1 MSTDPTHSRE
11 KIRFEG
17 ITKQFG
23 RVIALEDVS
32 FTVQEGEILALVGD
46 NGAGKSTLMNVLCGI
61 HEPTSGTYYYEGD
74 VVQFASPNE
83 ARDRGIET
91 VYQDLALMDD
101 LDVATNIFLGKFPMR
116 FSFGPFNVIDWDEAY
131 DQAAMLLKE
140 KLNQDIDPETEVEFL
155 SGGQRQLVAI
165 ARSLAFD
172 PDVLVL
178 DEPTSALSVAGT
190 ELVYDT
196 IKTLQG
202 QGQTQIIVSHNFE
215 EVISVAD
222 RIVVLYRGTLA
233 DVVDADDVTRTQLS
247 DMIKTGKTVSE
258 LEAD

>member
-1 MSTDPTHSRE
+1 MSTNSNRSQE
-11 KIRFEG
+11 KIRFKE

-23 RVIALEDVS
+23 RVVALEDVS

-61 HEPTSGTYYYEGD
+61 HESTSGKYYYED
-74 VVQFASPNE
+74 DIVQFADPNE

-116 FSFGPFNVIDWDEAY
+116 FSFGPFNVIDWDKAY
-131 DQAAMLLKE
+131 TQAGELLKE
-140 KLNQDIDPETEVEFL
+140 QLNQEIDPKTEVDFL

-196 IKTLQG
+196 IKTLQD

-222 RIVVLYRGTLA
+222 RIVVLYQGTVA
-233 DVVDADDVTRTQLS
+233 DIVNASTVTRTQLS
-247 DMIKTGKTVSE
+247 DMIKTGKTASE

>member
-1 MSTDPTHSRE
+1 MNPESAQSQE
-11 KIRFEG
+11 KIRFEE
-17 ITKQFG
+17 ITKKFG
-23 RVIALEDVS
+23 RVVAIDDIS
-32 FTVQEGEILALVGD
+32 FSVHDGEILALVGD

-61 HEPTSGTYYYEGD
+61 HEPTSGKYFYEGES
-74 VVQFASPNE
+74 VRFASPNE
-83 ARDRGIET
+83 ARDCGIET

-116 FSFGPFNVIDWDEAY
+116 FSFGPFNIIDWDTAY
-131 DQAAMLLKE
+131 AQAAELLE
-140 KLNQDIDPETEVEFL
+140 GQLNQAIDPKTEVEFL

-196 IKTLQG
+196 IETLQDK
-202 QGQTQIIVSHNFE
+202 GQTQIIVSHNFE

-222 RIVVLYRGTLA
+222 RIVVLYQGNVA
-233 DVVDADDVTRTQLS
+233 DIVDADAVTRGELS
-247 DMIKTGKTVSE
+247 DMIKTGKSAAE
-258 LEAD
+258 LKAD